1 MENPIP
7 TNARGWIYVLGIII
21 GALTAV
27 VASVLAVLGLD
38 AWQPVVTAVAAAVA
52 LISSTLGRSN
62 LSAPE
67 AAAIETLTDEAEV

>member
-7 TNARGWIYVLGIII
+7 TNARGWIYVWGIII

-27 VASVLAVLGLD
+27 VASVLAVLGID

-52 LISSTLGRSN
+52 LISSTLARTN
-62 LSAPE
+62 LSASDVP
-67 AAAIETLTDEAEV
+67 ADEAEV

>member
-7 TNARGWIYVLGIII
+7 TNARGWIYVWGIII

-38 AWQPVVTAVAAAVA
+38 AWQPVVTAVASAVA
-52 LISSTLGRSN
+52 LVSSTLARTN
-62 LSAPE
+62 LTSEDSAE
-67 AAAIETLTDEAEV
+67 G